1 MDFFFQHLLNSYCND
16 YSGSCVFPK
25 FNGVLFLEKGDC
37 ASPAWANVAV
47 TQTDRLGM
55 AHLTIYVFFGPATI
69 TVWPTSHYINRQQYA
84 ASRLNYGVGTPTE
97 IEPMHMEMKV
107 LDCVC
112 IQSDLLHHISPWTCS
127 NNTLHEC
134 AYAKWTWTSRW
145 TGGSHDPLIHRF
157 VMKKDA
163 GQIDQQ
169 KHMETFLTYKNSA
182 MLSFSNQSKAIR
194 ISVLDHDFI
203 DVAENIEKGSLKYTV
218 GGQDGQDFV
227 EDFKHLFP
235 REVTEFF
242 ANRTIAPAPAHPP
255 AAVLAPAPAPDPA
268 LASDPATVLASAPL
282 NISAANQAHP
292 PASEQHNSNDETPAK
307 K

>member
-1 MDFFFQHLLNSYCND
+1 
-16 YSGSCVFPK
+16 
-25 FNGVLFLEKGDC
+25 
-37 ASPAWANVAV
+37 
-47 TQTDRLGM
+47 
-55 AHLTIYVFFGPATI
+55 
-69 TVWPTSHYINRQQYA
+69 
-84 ASRLNYGVGTPTE
+84 
-97 IEPMHMEMKV
+97 
-107 LDCVC
+107 
-112 IQSDLLHHISPWTCS
+112 
-127 NNTLHEC
+127 
-134 AYAKWTWTSRW
+134 
-145 TGGSHDPLIHRF
+145 
-157 VMKKDA
+157 MKKDA

-235 REVTEFF
+235 REVTEIFT
-242 ANRTIAPAPAHPP
+242 NRTIAPAPANPP

-292 PASEQHNSNDETPAK
+292 PASEQHNSNETPAQNQTDDTSDQSTPPFPPENTVNSSSADQAHLSASVPEHFGSNSETHIQDQS
-307 K
+307 